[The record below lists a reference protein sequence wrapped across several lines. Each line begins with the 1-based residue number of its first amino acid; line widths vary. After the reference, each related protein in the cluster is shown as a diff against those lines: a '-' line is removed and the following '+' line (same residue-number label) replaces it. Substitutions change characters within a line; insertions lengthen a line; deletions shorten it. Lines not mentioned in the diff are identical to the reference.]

1 MNASFNAATLWVLY
15 LALEPYAR
23 RFWPDGLL
31 GWTRLL
37 SGRVVDPRVGRDV
50 LIGALVGAAIVMV
63 ELAHAVVPPML
74 GVKAELP
81 PFGQAIYA
89 LDGTAMTLVQWVEAV
104 YGSLQ
109 TALFVALVFVVF
121 RLLLRR
127 GWLAVTAGVVLITLV
142 SNNGA
147 AVGGGW
153 ILVVFQLTITAL
165 MTVSVFRF
173 GLLATSVALIVDNLV
188 TAVPLSLHPSAWWA
202 TGSNLTL
209 TAMVAL
215 AAYGFYA
222 ARAGRPLFGALA
234 PKD

>member
-1 MNASFNAATLWVLY
+1 M
-15 LALEPYAR
+15 
-23 RFWPDGLL
+23 
-31 GWTRLL
+31 
-37 SGRVVDPRVGRDV
+37 
-50 LIGALVGAAIVMV
+50 
-63 ELAHAVVPPML
+63 
-74 GVKAELP
+74 
-81 PFGQAIYA
+81 
-89 LDGTAMTLVQWVEAV
+89 QWVEAV

-127 GWLAVTAGVVLITLV
+127 GWLAVTAGVALITLV

-188 TAVPLSLHPSAWWA
+188 TGVP
-202 TGSNLTL
+202 
-209 TAMVAL
+209 
-215 AAYGFYA
+215 
-222 ARAGRPLFGALA
+222 RPRCTRRPGG
-234 PKD
+234 PPGPT